1 MEMIYL
7 NKELI
12 SKIYKE
18 FIQLNI
24 KDTNNPIKKW
34 AEDLHRYFSK
44 EDMDGQQVHKKIF
57 NTDNH
62 QGIKTTM
69 RYHLTS
75 VRMAVIKKTTND
87 KVGGASLVAQL
98 V

>member
-1 MEMIYL
+1 
-7 NKELI
+7 
-12 SKIYKE
+12 
-18 FIQLNI
+18 
-24 KDTNNPIKKW
+24 
-34 AEDLHRYFSK
+34 
-44 EDMDGQQVHKKIF
+44 MDGQQVHKKIF